1 MAKRTDFSLF
11 LGEDRQLSFTILS
24 ASGDTAEDV
33 TGWGCSFMVKRGLE
47 DLDGDAL
54 ITNTSGVVS
63 GVYNSDP
70 DVNTQRFVVTLAD
83 TDTDTLSP
91 GAVHWELKRTT
102 AGYETPLAYG
112 TLTLKRG
119 VHRG

>member
-11 LGEDRQLSFTILS
+11 LGEDRRLSFHILS
-24 ASGDTAEDV
+24 ASGDTAEDI
-33 TGWGCSFMVKRGLE
+33 TGWSNSFMVKRGLE

-63 GVYNSDP
+63 GVFNSDP
-70 DVNTQRFVVTLAD
+70 DVNAQRFVVTIAD
-83 TDTDTLSP
+83 TDTDTLDP
-91 GAVHWELKRTT
+91 GPAYWELKRTT
-102 AGYETPLAYG
+102 AGYETTLAYG
-112 TLTLKRG
+112 TLTFKRG